1 VPKTYTG
8 EKTDSSTNDVGKIGY
23 LHVRIETRSLSL
35 TLYKNQFKMDKDPNV
50 RLETLKLLQEN
61 IEKILKNIGNNFLNI
76 TPIAQEIRAK
86 IKWNLHQIAC
96 ISEHHDNHEDWLI
109 APSELG
115 I

>member
-23 LHVRIETRSLSL
+23 LHVKIETRSLSL

-61 IEKILKNIGNNFLNI
+61 IEKILKNIGIGNNFLDKTLI
-76 TPIAQEIRAK
+76 TQEIRAR
-86 IKWNLHQIAC
+86 IGKWGPGDMVQDV
-96 ISEHHDNHEDWLI
+96 EHLQ
-109 APSELG
+109 A
-115 I
+115 